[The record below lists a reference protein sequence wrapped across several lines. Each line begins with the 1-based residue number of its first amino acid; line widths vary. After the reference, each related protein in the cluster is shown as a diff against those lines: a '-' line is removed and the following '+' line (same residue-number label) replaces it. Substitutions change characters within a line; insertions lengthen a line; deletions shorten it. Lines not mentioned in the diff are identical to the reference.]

1 MKKSITININSLV
14 ENLSVV
20 DVNAKSDD
28 VKKLAS
34 LVQKS
39 LLAAITDANKEV
51 VKPNTIDFEINIIER
66 HLNAEPDSNIE
77 IEPSKMLKIIA
88 ELKRLQYHEDTTIGL
103 YAIDRK
109 PKKVS
114 YKWIRKQCFR
124 IKKTD
129 NVPLFVS

>member
-14 ENLSVV
+14 KNLSVV
-20 DVNAKSDD
+20 DVNASSDD
-28 VKKLAS
+28 MKNLEK
-34 LVQKS
+34 LVQETLSRVIKN
-39 LLAAITDANKEV
+39 ANKEFV
-51 VKPNTIDFEINIIER
+51 EPSKIDIDINIIER

-77 IEPSKMLKIIA
+77 IEPSKMLRIIA

-114 YKWIRKQCFR
+114 YKWIKKQCFR

>member
-1 MKKSITININSLV
+1 MTLLEANTYKQLREKITA
-14 ENLSVV
+14 E
-20 DVNAKSDD
+20 
-28 VKKLAS
+28 KLKCKNPK
-34 LVQKS
+34 VQKILYATVIDEIS
-39 LLAAITDANKEV
+39 EV
-51 VKPNTIDFEINIIER
+51 SDCIKDFEQILKN
-66 HLNAEPDSNIE
+66 NPDSDLE
-77 IEPSKMLKIIA
+77 INPIIAKGLYA

-114 YKWIRKQCFR
+114 YKWIKKQCFR